1 MEKALRDQIVSIID
15 DVDEMTIAT
24 LRADGFPQATTVSYM
39 NDGLNIYFM
48 SVANG
53 QKARN
58 IARNNKVSLTINRP
72 YKDWNEIES
81 LSMGAIATAVTDPR
95 EQEKIGALLLKKFPE
110 AAQYDPGDGTDID
123 FFRVEPVAISVLDY
137 KKGFGH
143 TELVE
148 L

>member
-1 MEKALRDQIVSIID
+1 
-15 DVDEMTIAT
+15 MTIAT

-81 LSMGAIATAVTDPR
+81 LSMGAIATARNRP
-95 EQEKIGALLLKKFPE
+95 Q
-110 AAQYDPGDGTDID
+110 GTGKNRRP
-123 FFRVEPVAISVLDY
+123 FVEEIP
-137 KKGFGH
+137 
-143 TELVE
+143 
-148 L
+148 